1 MEGTFQGIHIEEGR
15 LATLIQGIYKPLTTK
30 AEQEALRAVE
40 MVRHLP
46 VAVSLTDMKGNVLDQ
61 NPEALAVFGSAPDAK
76 EDTESTANSSHS
88 SAGDIM
94 DDEEDEDESGDDK
107 AGVTTFIKRFVD
119 QELGKSVLKDAAE
132 KPGEVISIEALQQTV
147 YGPKWSSISVRQ
159 TKDPVTSKPILLYSA
174 RDISQVVEA
183 KKQQAA
189 NSHAFKEMA
198 RGDVANAIRTPLQ
211 HVVGVVELL
220 SRASQQCQCSTP
232 AQQEQTCTPEGENI
246 AAPPVPGSP
255 EVSQLLQSAAHLLM
269 SVIQDLMDS
278 VGIADGSCIC
288 DGIINSSRNKGSS
301 GKSLRCRH
309 NDKDQNGRRH
319 HHQRSSR
326 PLRRRRP
333 ARSGGSMSSL
343 NSNIMSPIVDVKQVL
358 KSVLKDVKPH
368 ADMRTVSL
376 LAKMRSKEPKDAS
389 SLCIGDDKELRHVL
403 AALIHKAIKSTNAGG
418 EVQVIVRRSRRSQN
432 NTRVRYRFEV
442 SDNGSGLNLEQQ
454 RIFMNCGTLVDPNDV
469 DGNELVRCRSIV
481 EEMGGTIGVD
491 SKPGH
496 GSTFSIEIPFQVAPA
511 GATTEPQMKPSRSIV
526 SPLDTIKDDGGLHI
540 LLVDES
546 NRGRKVM
553 QALLEQYG
561 HRICTADSGDEMI
574 SAVVQDKAFDV
585 VLVETQLAKNG
596 SKTALE
602 ATQELRQSGYSA
614 EKLPILALTAAS
626 PRADYYSLGLNDWLT
641 KPMLI
646 KNIQSAMTNAIC
658 NVGTAASSVGTASV
672 FTSHDVIADNDN
684 KSVVSRET
692 LSRQGS
698 YGSVYSTFT
707 KHLLAVSLPQPRA
720 PTATPLPS
728 RSCHTSTT
736 SGSISIWS
744 ALDPSMVDI

>member
-1 MEGTFQGIHIEEGR
+1 M
-15 LATLIQGIYKPLTTK
+15 ATLIQGIYKPLTTK

-76 EDTESTANSSHS
+76 EDTESTANSTS
-88 SAGDIM
+88 SSLGDKM
-94 DDEEDEDESGDDK
+94 DEETSDESGDDK

-119 QELGKSVLKDAAE
+119 QELGKSVLTDAGE

-147 YGPKWSSISVRQ
+147 YGPKWSSVSVRQ

-183 KKQQAA
+183 KKQQAES
-189 NSHAFKEMA
+189 SHAFKEMA
-198 RGDVANAIRTPLQ
+198 RGHVANAIRTPLQ

-220 SRASQQCQCSTP
+220 SRASTQCQCSSTP
-232 AQQEQTCTPEGENI
+232 TQQQEPSCRPDGEDH
-246 AAPPVPGSP
+246 ATAPVPGGSD
-255 EVSQLLQSAAHLLM
+255 VSQLLQSAAHLLM

-288 DGIINSSRNKGSS
+288 DGIINSSKIAGSS

-309 NDKDQNGRRH
+309 HDKDQIGPRRH
-319 HHQRSSR
+319 NHRSSR
-326 PLRRRRP
+326 PIRRRR
-333 ARSGGSMSSL
+333 AGRSSGSLSSL
-343 NSNIMSPIVDVKQVL
+343 KINTMPPIVDVKQVL
-358 KSVLKDVKPH
+358 KGVLKEAKPH
-368 ADMRTVSL
+368 ADVRRVSL
-376 LAKMRSKEPKDAS
+376 LAKMRSKEPKDTF
-389 SLCIGDDKELRHVL
+389 SLCIGDDSDLRHIL
-403 AALIHKAIKSTNAGG
+403 STLLHKAIKSTNTGG
-418 EVQVIVRRSRRSQN
+418 EVQVIVRRSRRTN
-432 NTRVRYRFEV
+432 KNTRVRYRFEV
-442 SDNGSGLNLEQQ
+442 ADNGSGLNLEQQ
-454 RIFMNCGTLVDPNDV
+454 KIFMNCGTVVDPNDV
-469 DGNELVRCRSIV
+469 DGNELIRCKSIV
-481 EEMGGTIGVD
+481 EEMGGAIGVD
-491 SKPGH
+491 SKPGC
-496 GSTFSIEIPFQVAPA
+496 GSTFHFEIPFQVAPA
-511 GATTEPQMKPSRSIV
+511 GATAESQMKPTRSIT
-526 SPLDTIKDDGGLHI
+526 SSLDTIKDEGGLHI

-553 QALLEQYG
+553 KALLEQYG

-574 SAVVQDKAFDV
+574 SAVLEDEGFDV
-585 VLVETQLAKNG
+585 VLVETQLAKEG

-602 ATQELRQSGYSA
+602 ATRELRQSGYSA

-626 PRADYYSLGLNDWLT
+626 ARADYYSLGLNDWLT

-672 FTSHDVIADNDN
+672 FTSNDALLDNES
-684 KSVVSRET
+684 KSVVSHGRRGPV
-692 LSRQGS
+692 SRQGS
-698 YGSVYSTFT
+698 FGSVYSAFS
-707 KHLLAVSLPQPRA
+707 KHLLAVSAPQPPKA
-720 PTATPLPS
+720 PLRSS

-744 ALDPSMVDI
+744 ALDASMVDM